1 MTALLSH
8 SFLQGYWWLIIS
20 LLAGL
25 LLFLMFVQG
34 GQSFIFTL
42 AKTELQRTMMVN
54 ALGRKW
60 EFTFTTLVTFG
71 GAFFASFP
79 LFYSVSFGGAYWLWM
94 AILFSFILQAVAYE
108 FRSKPSN
115 VFGIRVFD
123 GFLFLNGCLGPFL
136 IGVAVGTFFT
146 GSNFS
151 LDLYNRVTWG
161 TNWHGLEA
169 LANPANLAL
178 GLAVLF
184 LARILGL
191 LYLVNTIDD
200 AELSERSH
208 KSVLVNTIPFL
219 VFFLSFVAF
228 LLTGKGFQVDVATGN
243 ITTVKYFYLHSLI
256 TSPLKLA
263 LLLAGVVLV
272 LYGISL
278 SIIRRSARAVWYV
291 GTGTVAVGLGLFF
304 LAGYGKSAFYPSVT
318 NLQSSLTLAKASSS
332 RFTLQTMMYV
342 SFIIPFVFA
351 YIWIA
356 WKAINRKRIT
366 GEEMAEGEHTY

>member
-1 MTALLSH
+1 MTALISY

-115 VFGIRVFD
+115 IFGTKVFD
-123 GFLFLNGCLGPFL
+123 GFLFINGCLGPFL

-146 GSNFS
+146 GSDFS

-161 TNWHGLEA
+161 TNWHGIEA

-178 GLAVLF
+178 GFAVLF

-191 LYLVNTIDD
+191 LYIINSVDED
-200 AELSERSH
+200 ELSTRSH
-208 KSVLVNTIPFL
+208 KAVLLNTVPFL
-219 VFFLSFVAF
+219 LFFLSFVAF
-228 LLTGKGFQVDVATGN
+228 LLTGKGFHADAATGT
-243 ITTVKYFYLHSLI
+243 ITLVKYFYLHSLL
-256 TSPLKLA
+256 TSPLTLI
-263 LLLAGVVLV
+263 LFLSGVVLV
-272 LYGISL
+272 LAGIYL
-278 SIIRRSARAVWYV
+278 SIFRHSSRAVWYA
-291 GTGTVAVGLGLFF
+291 GSGTVLVGLALFF
-304 LAGYGKSAFYPSVT
+304 LAGYGKSAFYPSIT
-318 NLQSSLTLAKASSS
+318 NLQSSLTLARASSS

-342 SFIIPFVFA
+342 SFIIPFVLA
-351 YIWIA
+351 YIWVA
-356 WKAINRKRIT
+356 WRAINRNKIT
-366 GEEMAEGEHTY
+366 GEEMTQGEHTY

>member
-1 MTALLSH
+1 
-8 SFLQGYWWLIIS
+8 
-20 LLAGL
+20 
-25 LLFLMFVQG
+25 
-34 GQSFIFTL
+34 
-42 AKTELQRTMMVN
+42 
-54 ALGRKW
+54 
-60 EFTFTTLVTFG
+60 
-71 GAFFASFP
+71 
-79 LFYSVSFGGAYWLWM
+79 
-94 AILFSFILQAVAYE
+94 ILQAVAYE